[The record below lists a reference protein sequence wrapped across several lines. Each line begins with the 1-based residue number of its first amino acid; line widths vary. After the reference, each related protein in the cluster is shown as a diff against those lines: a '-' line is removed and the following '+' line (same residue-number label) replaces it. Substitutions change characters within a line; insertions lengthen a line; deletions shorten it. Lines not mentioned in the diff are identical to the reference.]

1 MVEIIDLLQGAPVP
15 YPEAPLSLA
24 MGNFDGVH
32 LGHRALIAEAVAVAA
47 AERMLPA
54 VWSFDRNPSGAPELS
69 SVDEKAEI
77 CAALG
82 ARYLIR
88 CPFDEV
94 RRTDAEDFLRGLLIG
109 RLGVRAAVCG
119 FNHRFG
125 KNGAGTPD
133 LLGRVMEEIGGLCRI
148 VRAVELDGSPISSSR
163 IRAALA
169 EGDVESANVMLGR
182 RYSLSGE
189 ITHGNEIGRTLG
201 FPTVNQ
207 RPDPVRAPIA
217 PGVYV
222 TECMGI
228 RSVTNVGRR
237 PTVTDSGEPVL
248 ETHIIGYEGDLYG
261 QTLEVA
267 FLRRIR
273 PEIKFASLGEL
284 ADQLKRDVEFA
295 VNFKE

>member
-182 RYSLSGE
+182 RYSLS
-189 ITHGNEIGRTLG
+189 
-201 FPTVNQ
+201 
-207 RPDPVRAPIA
+207 A